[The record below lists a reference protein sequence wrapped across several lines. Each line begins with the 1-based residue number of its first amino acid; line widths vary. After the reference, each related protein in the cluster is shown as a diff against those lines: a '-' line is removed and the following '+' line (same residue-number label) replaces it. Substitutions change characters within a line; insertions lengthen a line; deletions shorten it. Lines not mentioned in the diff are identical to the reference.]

1 MNGVVRSLGEQAF
14 ATWLTKVSSLD
25 ETWAVGPGGGAEAR
39 KQTADIHRALHALFT
54 SPQYDDLSKPAFI
67 ELERLSVELFSW
79 RAHKSGSVTEV
90 VNYILAL
97 KTELE
102 DLVTRH
108 FVDMPTNLV
117 QELMRI
123 RTITER
129 LLRSGVAAFVS
140 ARDDLISRQSRAILE
155 ISTPVIKVWDD
166 VLLLPLVGVIDT
178 PRAQQMIERLL
189 EAISRYEA
197 KVAILDITGV
207 PMIDSRVARH
217 LLVTV
222 DATRM
227 LGAET
232 IITGISPD
240 AAITLTSL
248 GIDVSKVNTKGAL
261 RAGMVEAFRLT
272 GDRFASVRIC
282 DESSDTSSR

>member
-1 MNGVVRSLGEQAF
+1 MAKIESMDGIVGSLGEQAF
-14 ATWLTKVSSLD
+14 TGWLARVGSLD
-25 ETWAVGPGGGAEAR
+25 DTWAVGPGGGAEAR
-39 KQTADIHRALHALFT
+39 RQTADIHRALHALFGT
-54 SPQYDDLSKPAFI
+54 AGYDDLTNPAFI
-67 ELERLSVELFSW
+67 ELERLMVELFGW
-79 RAHKSGSVTEV
+79 RATKGGDVTQV
-90 VNYILAL
+90 LDYVLAL
-97 KTELE
+97 NGDLEGSASSHLGDEPERLVSEL
-102 DLVTRH
+102 V
-108 FVDMPTNLV
+108 
-117 QELMRI
+117 RI
-123 RTITER
+123 RAVCER
-129 LLRSGVAAFVS
+129 LLRAGVKAFVA

-189 EAISRYEA
+189 EAISRFEA
-197 KVAILDITGV
+197 RVAILDITGV

-232 IITGISPD
+232 ILTGISPE

-248 GIDVSKVNTKGAL
+248 GIDVSRVNTKGAL
-261 RAGMVEAFRLT
+261 SAGLAEAFRLT
-272 GDRFASVRIC
+272 GKKIIVQA
-282 DESSDTSSR
+282 